1 MFLNGFLNKFLVFC
15 QLICLFLADFSIFGG
30 YWAFLEARF
39 LEEVGDEKPTP
50 FLYKPGL
57 LRPMGQ
63 SDLQSYAVG
72 EPSQSHFVAG

>member
-1 MFLNGFLNKFLVFC
+1 LA
-15 QLICLFLADFSIFGG
+15 ILADFSIFGG